1 MVAFHQEAQTG
12 NPLDPV
18 WATRDAV
25 AKQRA
30 FIWDDRGPMSLATYA
45 SRTERS
51 AVIGLAYTPPEHRGR
66 GYASA
71 CVAAVTQRLLSG
83 GLVFC
88 CINADLANATT
99 NKIYPAIGYRPVC
112 DTSNI
117 DLNAGQNLSAGG

>member
-1 MVAFHQEAQTG
+1 VGSRVVAFHQEAGTG
-12 NPLDPV
+12 DPLDPV
-18 WATRDAV
+18 RATHDAV

-30 FIWDDRGPMSLATYA
+30 FIWEHRGAMSLASYG
-45 SRTERS
+45 SRTDRS
-51 AVIGLAYTPPEHRGR
+51 ARIVLAYTPPERRRR

-71 CVAAVTQRLLSG
+71 CVAALTQRLLSE

-99 NKIYPAIGYRPVC
+99 NQIYPAIGYRSVC

-117 DLNAGQNLSAGG
+117 DLDAS